1 MKLFTWIE
9 IYRKETAIRGFG
21 YHDGTRKYLDGLKS
35 SDINHAAKG
44 LVLSRRM
51 VDPILD
57 TCLSF
62 SANQRISCLY
72 RLLDLDAGDGG

>member
-35 SDINHAAKG
+35 SDINKKQKA
-44 LVLSRRM
+44 LR
-51 VDPILD
+51 
-57 TCLSF
+57 
-62 SANQRISCLY
+62 SAVEWLIRY
-72 RLLDLDAGDGG
+72 